1 MSDIGLK
8 ITNDSK
14 HIAKPQGFE
23 SNKTPKEKAK
33 LAKAAQDFESMLT
46 SMMLKS
52 MNQTTGGMFG
62 EESFGGDYFDTIFE
76 TELASFISE
85 KKSLGLADMIY
96 KKVIGEDLD
105 MNKIKQ
111 ELQSDSSNEIKFD
124 SVKPKSTV
132 PNDST
137 AISPSKG
144 SVDRLNKF
152 DSIINKASQKN
163 NIDKNLIKSVIL
175 TESAANPKAIS
186 KANAK
191 GLMQLID
198 STAADMNVKNIWNPE
213 DNIFGG
219 SKYLSEMLKKYD
231 GNIEK
236 SLAAYNAGPG
246 NVEKYDGIP
255 PFEETKNYINR
266 VKGYMKYWESELW
279 WNTNYSIY
287 YRKKKKSFN
296 R

>member
-8 ITNDSK
+8 ITNNSK

-23 SNKTPKEKAK
+23 STKTPKEKAK

-52 MNQTTGGMFG
+52 MNKTTGGMFG

-85 KKSLGLADMIY
+85 NKSLGLADMIY

-111 ELQSDSSNEIKFD
+111 ELQSENTNNVKAVSAKVDKFTDDNSSTIM
-124 SVKPKSTV
+124 
-132 PNDST
+132 
-137 AISPSKG
+137 PSKG
-144 SVDRLNKF
+144 SVNRLNEF
-152 DSIINKASQKN
+152 DSIINKASEKF

-198 STAADMNVKNIWNPE
+198 STAADMNVKNVWNPE

-219 SKYLSEMLKKYD
+219 SKYLSKMLNKYNGD
-231 GNIEK
+231 IEK

-266 VKGYMKYWESELW
+266 VKGYMKYWENEL
-279 WNTNYSIY
+279 
-287 YRKKKKSFN
+287 
-296 R
+296 

>member
-8 ITNDSK
+8 ITNNSK
-14 HIAKPQGFE
+14 HIAQPQTFE
-23 SNKTPKEKAK
+23 STKTPKEKAK

-62 EESFGGDYFDTIFE
+62 EGSFGGDYFDTIFE
-76 TELASFISE
+76 TKIASFISE

-111 ELQSDSSNEIKFD
+111 EMQSENTKSIKIEASKAIKNEAIND
-124 SVKPKSTV
+124 SVS
-132 PNDST
+132 
-137 AISPSKG
+137 ISPSKG
-144 SVDRLNKF
+144 SVDRLSKF
-152 DSIINKASQKN
+152 DDIITKASESY
-163 NIDKNLIKSVIL
+163 NIDKNLIRSVIL
-175 TESAANPKAIS
+175 TESAANPKALS

-198 STAADMNVKNIWNPE
+198 STASDMNVKNVWNPE

-219 SKYLSEMLKKYD
+219 SKYLSKMLEKYD
-231 GNIEK
+231 GDIEK

-246 NVEKYDGIP
+246 NVEKYDGVP

-266 VKGYMKYWESELW
+266 VKGYMKYWENEL
-279 WNTNYSIY
+279 
-287 YRKKKKSFN
+287 
-296 R
+296 

>member
-8 ITNDSK
+8 ITNNSK

-23 SNKTPKEKAK
+23 SAKTPKEKAK

-52 MNQTTGGMFG
+52 MNKTTGGMFG

-85 KKSLGLADMIY
+85 NKSLGLADMIY

-111 ELQSDSSNEIKFD
+111 ELQSENANNVKVVSAKVDNFTDDNSSTIM
-124 SVKPKSTV
+124 
-132 PNDST
+132 
-137 AISPSKG
+137 PSKG
-144 SVDRLNKF
+144 SVNRLNKF
-152 DSIINKASQKN
+152 DSIINNASEKF

-198 STAADMNVKNIWNPE
+198 STAADMNVKNVWNPE
-213 DNIFGG
+213 ENIFGG
-219 SKYLSEMLKKYD
+219 SKYLSQMLNKYD

-266 VKGYMKYWESELW
+266 VKGYMKYWESEL
-279 WNTNYSIY
+279 
-287 YRKKKKSFN
+287 
-296 R
+296 

>member
-8 ITNDSK
+8 ITNNSK
-14 HIAKPQGFE
+14 HIAKTQGFE
-23 SNKTPKEKAK
+23 STKTPKEKAK

-52 MNQTTGGMFG
+52 MNKTTGGMFG

-85 KKSLGLADMIY
+85 NKSLGLADMIY

-111 ELQSDSSNEIKFD
+111 ELQSENTNNVKAVSAKVDKFTDDNSSTIM
-124 SVKPKSTV
+124 
-132 PNDST
+132 
-137 AISPSKG
+137 PSKG
-144 SVDRLNKF
+144 SVNRLNKF
-152 DSIINKASQKN
+152 DSIINKASEKF

-198 STAADMNVKNIWNPE
+198 STASDMNVKNIWNPE
-213 DNIFGG
+213 ENILGG
-219 SKYLSEMLKKYD
+219 SKYLSEMLKKFD
-231 GNIEK
+231 GDIEK

-246 NVEKYDGIP
+246 NVEKYDGVP

-266 VKGYMKYWESELW
+266 VKGYMKYWENELW
-279 WNTNYSIY
+279 WKKNYTNC
-287 YRKKKKSFN
+287 YREKKKLYN
-296 R
+296 H

>member
-8 ITNDSK
+8 ITNNSK
-14 HIAKPQGFE
+14 HIAKTQGFE
-23 SNKTPKEKAK
+23 STKTPKEKAK

-52 MNQTTGGMFG
+52 MNKTTGGMFG

-76 TELASFISE
+76 TKLASFISE

-111 ELQSDSSNEIKFD
+111 ELQLENNNNIKVETTK
-124 SVKPKSTV
+124 VKNIIS
-132 PNDST
+132 NDST

-144 SVDRLNKF
+144 SVNRLNKF
-152 DSIINKASQKN
+152 DSIINKASETF

-198 STAADMNVKNIWNPE
+198 STASDMNVKNIWNPE
-213 DNIFGG
+213 ENILGG
-219 SKYLSEMLKKYD
+219 SKYLSEMLKKFD
-231 GNIEK
+231 GDIEK

-246 NVEKYDGIP
+246 NVEKYDGVP

-266 VKGYMKYWESELW
+266 VKGYMKYWENEL
-279 WNTNYSIY
+279 
-287 YRKKKKSFN
+287 
-296 R
+296 

>member
-8 ITNDSK
+8 ITNNSK

-23 SNKTPKEKAK
+23 STKTPKEKAK

-52 MNQTTGGMFG
+52 MNKTTGGMFG

-85 KKSLGLADMIY
+85 NKSLGLADMIY

-111 ELQSDSSNEIKFD
+111 ELQSENANNVKVVSAKVDNFTDDNSSTIM
-124 SVKPKSTV
+124 
-132 PNDST
+132 
-137 AISPSKG
+137 PSKG
-144 SVDRLNKF
+144 SVNRLNKF
-152 DSIINKASQKN
+152 DSIINNASEKF

-198 STAADMNVKNIWNPE
+198 STAADMNVKNVWNPE
-213 DNIFGG
+213 ENIFGG
-219 SKYLSEMLKKYD
+219 SKYLSQMLNKYD

-266 VKGYMKYWESELW
+266 VKGYMKYWESEL
-279 WNTNYSIY
+279 
-287 YRKKKKSFN
+287 
-296 R
+296 